1 LKGEL
6 ARRWPEFRFAYSRPG
21 FLTFKLPAEHGLA
34 DDFDLQSVFARSYGF
49 SLGKTRGASLET
61 LARGALDLARGRDY
75 ARLHVWPRD
84 VAPAG
89 TRGHVPHISLIPDP
103 RIPTPAPP
111 PTPDPRILTPAGPT
125 PAYEPGFTAA
135 SREAETALRQ
145 HWSELLGTAP
155 PERRLARPGDLTL
168 DCVLVEPSEWWIGYH
183 CARRWASRRPG
194 GLSRLRLPEDAVSRA
209 YLKMEE
215 ALRWSRLPLVPGQS
229 VVELGAAPGGSCQA
243 LLRRGLLVT
252 GVDPA
257 EMDAVVL
264 AHPRFTHVRKRAA
277 EVRRREFRG
286 VQWLVADLNV
296 APNYTLDTVEAI
308 VRHPQVNIRG
318 LLLTL
323 KLPAWDLADE
333 APNYLARIRSWGFRY
348 VHARQLQYNHQEFC
362 VAAHI
367 DRGRRRL
374 PSG

>member
-1 LKGEL
+1 M

-49 SLGKTRGASLET
+49 SLGKVRGDSLEA
-61 LARGALDLARGRDY
+61 LARGALELTPGREY
-75 ARLHVWPRD
+75 ARLHVFPRD

-89 TRGHVPHISLIPDP
+89 TRGRVPQISPTPDARP
-103 RIPTPAPP
+103 PTPA
-111 PTPDPRILTPAGPT
+111 AT
-125 PAYEPGFTAA
+125 PAYEPGFTPA
-135 SREAETALRQ
+135 SREAERALRQ
-145 HWSELLGTAP
+145 YWTELLGAP
-155 PERRLARPGDLTL
+155 EPERRLARPGDLAL
-168 DCVLVEPSEWWIGYH
+168 DCVLVEPGEWWIGYH
-183 CARRWASRRPG
+183 RARRWASRRPG
-194 GLSRLRLPEDAVSRA
+194 GLSRLTLPDDAVSRA

-215 ALRWSRLPLVPGQS
+215 ALRWSRLPLEAGQT

-243 LLRRGLLVT
+243 LLRRGLAVT

-257 EMDAVVL
+257 EVDPLVL
-264 AHPRFTHVRKRAA
+264 AHLRFTHVRKRAA

-286 VQWLVADLNV
+286 VRWLASDLNV
-296 APNYTLDTVEAI
+296 APGYTLDTVEAI

-323 KLPAWDLADE
+323 KLPDWELAE
-333 APNYLARIRSWGFRY
+333 EVPNYLARIRSWGFRH
-348 VHARQLQYNHQEFC
+348 VRARQLQYNHQEFC

-367 DRGRRRL
+367 DRVYRRPPPMR
-374 PSG
+374 